1 MKKISA
7 VTLST
12 LLASSMFA
20 SGAMADNYFG
30 VGVGSADLEGYDD
43 SSFKIFGGT
52 RNANLGFEVAYHD
65 FGSIGE
71 TIPGIASFTWET
83 TGIEFSGVGYMPVSP
98 TMDVFGKLGLLM
110 WDVDVTLTDYTIPAT
125 ATGSTD
131 GNDLIYGVGLQ
142 FNTSNN
148 LSLRVEY
155 QASTLDVEGEDID
168 LENWS
173 VGATFKF

>member
-20 SGAMADNYFG
+20 SGAMADNYLG

-65 FGSIGE
+65 FGSI
-71 TIPGIASFTWET
+71 
-83 TGIEFSGVGYMPVSP
+83 V
-98 TMDVFGKLGLLM
+98 
-110 WDVDVTLTDYTIPAT
+110 
-125 ATGSTD
+125 
-131 GNDLIYGVGLQ
+131 
-142 FNTSNN
+142 
-148 LSLRVEY
+148 SLRVEY